1 MPGGLWELW
10 DRVVASDPGLSR
22 LRMAASGAVAMGSA
36 LAVEYGFATAT
47 NASAQGTL
55 IAMLLGAIVAMMG
68 SMALTGT
75 GAWAKARTAVFFPVA
90 IGSGMLAG
98 VAVGGRTDLMLIVF
112 VVVMFVAVFVRR
124 FGMAFFFYGFMA
136 WLGYFFAAFLHAT
149 VAMMPT
155 LIAAVVVG
163 SAWVLLLSITVL
175 RGNPARTL
183 RRTVRAFD
191 ARARAVARASA
202 ELLKRGGTEPSRVAR
217 MQGRLRARQ
226 TQLAEVAL
234 MAEAW
239 SAEPASLPAGWSAP
253 ALRRRLLEAH
263 QAVDGLAAAADALA
277 TADVELRAA
286 AIAVLD
292 RLARQD
298 DAAAG
303 LAAHELADAA
313 ERVPTG
319 PDGAC
324 ADDSLAARHL
334 AVASLDFLALAG
346 RAEAPTQLEAID
358 EFEPAV
364 ALAMGN
370 LPGSPATA
378 RDVPARGGRWN
389 PLARLD
395 MTTRQAIQVAVAGGL
410 AILVGRELSPSR
422 YYWAVI
428 AAFIMFSGTSTRSE
442 TFLKG
447 VNRVVGTLVGL
458 VVSIWVANLTA
469 GHTTWVLVAIV
480 ASMFFGF
487 YLIRVSYAYMIFFI
501 TIMVG
506 QLYSVLHEFSD
517 GLLVLRLEE
526 TAIGAAIGF
535 GVALVVV
542 PLSTRDTVRSAR
554 NNVLNALS
562 ELLNAAAEHLADV
575 EAVDGPIELDRLTR
589 SLDDRV
595 RQLSLVAKPLT
606 RPLMWNNS
614 PPRTR
619 HRLALYG
626 ATATYARALTGALR
640 HGRPAPASAVALS
653 CRALAAAA
661 SQLAESTPGQRTDAA
676 AAPLVEADTAL
687 FTSTASTSGDRATDP
702 TIRPLIHL
710 HRLLQ
715 EIAGPGDANRSESAP
730 PVPTSAPAPQQ
741 VQAPFSPVAR

>member
-10 DRVVASDPGLSR
+10 DRVVASNPGLSR

-124 FGMAFFFYGFMA
+124 FGVAFFFYGFMA

-202 ELLKRGGTEPSRVAR
+202 ELLKRAGTEPSRVAR

-303 LAAHELADAA
+303 LAAHALADAA

-346 RAEAPTQLEAID
+346 RAEAPT
-358 EFEPAV
+358 
-364 ALAMGN
+364 
-370 LPGSPATA
+370 
-378 RDVPARGGRWN
+378 
-389 PLARLD
+389 
-395 MTTRQAIQVAVAGGL
+395 
-410 AILVGRELSPSR
+410 
-422 YYWAVI
+422 
-428 AAFIMFSGTSTRSE
+428 
-442 TFLKG
+442 
-447 VNRVVGTLVGL
+447 
-458 VVSIWVANLTA
+458 
-469 GHTTWVLVAIV
+469 
-480 ASMFFGF
+480 
-487 YLIRVSYAYMIFFI
+487 
-501 TIMVG
+501 
-506 QLYSVLHEFSD
+506 
-517 GLLVLRLEE
+517 
-526 TAIGAAIGF
+526 
-535 GVALVVV
+535 
-542 PLSTRDTVRSAR
+542 
-554 NNVLNALS
+554 
-562 ELLNAAAEHLADV
+562 
-575 EAVDGPIELDRLTR
+575 
-589 SLDDRV
+589 
-595 RQLSLVAKPLT
+595 
-606 RPLMWNNS
+606 
-614 PPRTR
+614 
-619 HRLALYG
+619 
-626 ATATYARALTGALR
+626 
-640 HGRPAPASAVALS
+640 
-653 CRALAAAA
+653 
-661 SQLAESTPGQRTDAA
+661 
-676 AAPLVEADTAL
+676 
-687 FTSTASTSGDRATDP
+687 
-702 TIRPLIHL
+702 
-710 HRLLQ
+710 
-715 EIAGPGDANRSESAP
+715 
-730 PVPTSAPAPQQ
+730 
-741 VQAPFSPVAR
+741 